1 MSLRQRGEDADMSR
15 NGAST
20 VSKRSRSWPN
30 SGAVRAARKRR
41 HQPSL
46 RERVFADTSEKRYL
60 TGTHRTRFALETLA
74 ALEPHLRRFGI
85 TRVAN
90 VTGLDRLGVPV
101 YLAVRPNARSL
112 SVSQGKG
119 LDVPSAKVSAIMESL
134 EAHHAEFHRCAC
146 RIATRA
152 HLLDSLDS
160 RGNGG
165 VGVVDPLRLPRSR
178 ASSDLAHRPLVW
190 TAGED
195 IATGRPTWVPLEVV
209 DLDFTVPHAFEGSV
223 LLRSS
228 NGLASGNT
236 LAEAV
241 LHGLVE
247 VIERDATGL
256 MNLRPS
262 DDWARARLDL
272 ATVSDPNAA
281 QLLERFE
288 RSDIAVSVWNVTT
301 DIGVPA
307 FTAAIFDRTTD
318 ELLKPWPPALGSGAH
333 PDPGVALC
341 RALTESAQSRLTA
354 ISGSRDD
361 NGRRDYAYN
370 QSSEVIANHR
380 SIAGER
386 GVFDFRKIQ
395 SCATRTIQG
404 DLREIFRRLAARG
417 LTEVVA
423 IDLSIADLPVSVA
436 RVIVPG
442 LEGFEPEASAL
453 GERGQALEAQL
464 QRKQRRRR

>member
-1 MSLRQRGEDADMSR
+1 MH
-15 NGAST
+15 
-20 VSKRSRSWPN
+20 
-30 SGAVRAARKRR
+30 AARTPRQAR
-41 HQPSL
+41 SL
-46 RERVFADTSEKRYL
+46 RERLFTERGEKRYR
-60 TGTHRTRFALETLA
+60 TGTHRTRVPSETLA

-119 LDVPSAKVSAIMESL
+119 LDAPSAKVSAIMESL

-146 RIATRA
+146 RVATRA
-152 HLLDSLDS
+152 QLLESLDS

-165 VGVVDPLRLPRSR
+165 GSVVDPLRLPRSR
-178 ASSDLAHRPLVW
+178 ASGDLAHRPLVW
-190 TAGED
+190 TAGEN
-195 IATGRPTWVPLEVV
+195 ITTGRPMWVPLEMV
-209 DLDFTVPHAFEGSV
+209 DLDFTLHAAFEGSA
-223 LLRSS
+223 LYRSS

-256 MNLRPS
+256 MNLRPT

-272 ATVSDPNAA
+272 GTVSDASAA
-281 QLLERFE
+281 RLLEQFE
-288 RSDIAVSVWNVTT
+288 RADIAVSVWNVTT

-307 FTAAIFDRTTD
+307 FTAVIFDRTTD
-318 ELLKPWPPALGSGAH
+318 QLLKPWPPALGSGAH
-333 PDPGVALC
+333 PNSGVALC
-341 RALTESAQSRLTA
+341 RALTECAQSRLTA

-361 NGRRDYAYN
+361 AGRKDYAYN
-370 QSSEVIANHR
+370 QSPEVIESHR

-386 GVFDFRKIQ
+386 GVLDFRDIQ
-395 SCATRTIQG
+395 SCATSTIQG
-404 DLREIFRRLAARG
+404 DLREILRRLALRG
-417 LTEVVA
+417 LREVVA
-423 IDLSIADLPVSVA
+423 IDLSTDRLPVSVA

-442 LEGFEPEASAL
+442 LEGLEPEASAT
-453 GERGQALEAQL
+453 GERARALE
-464 QRKQRRRR
+464 QRLERRQRRRR